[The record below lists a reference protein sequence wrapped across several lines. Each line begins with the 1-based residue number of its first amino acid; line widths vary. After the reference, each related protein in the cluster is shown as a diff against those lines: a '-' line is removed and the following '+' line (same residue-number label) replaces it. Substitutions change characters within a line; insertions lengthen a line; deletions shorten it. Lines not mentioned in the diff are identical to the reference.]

1 MIASDGHA
9 PMPLFDTTLLA
20 IAGLTFLVAG
30 LVKGLIGLGL
40 PTVSIAVLSA
50 TVGLPMALPLMVVPS
65 VITNLWQA
73 IVGGALVLLL
83 RRFWSLLVSSVVGVF
98 VAYSLLFVTNPKGMT
113 ALLGIVL
120 CIYSGAAL
128 FSLTLVP
135 RVRRERLASP
145 TVGLVTG
152 LLAGA
157 TGSMVM
163 PVVTYLQML
172 GLSKDHFVQMM
183 GISFTVSTA
192 AIGLA
197 VAEHGHY
204 EVDVFFTSVVC
215 LAPALL
221 GMQLGQ
227 VLRRGISEDLFQRCV
242 HVGLVAIGLHLIW
255 KELS

>member
-1 MIASDGHA
+1 MIFTDGYITV
-9 PMPLFDTTLLA
+9 LG
-20 IAGLTFLVAG
+20 IAGLTFLLAG

-40 PTVSIAVLSA
+40 PTVSVAVLSA

-73 IVGGALVLLL
+73 MVGGSLVSLLW
-83 RRFWSLLVSSVVGVF
+83 RFWPLLVASVVGVF
-98 VAYSLLFVTNPKGMT
+98 AAYSLLFVANAKAMT
-113 ALLGIVL
+113 ALLGVVL
-120 CIYSGAAL
+120 CLYSLAAVL
-128 FSLTLVP
+128 SLALVP

-145 TVGLVTG
+145 IIGLVTG
-152 LLAGA
+152 VLAGA

-163 PVVTYLQML
+163 PVVAYLEML
-172 GLSKDHFVQMM
+172 KLSKNQFVQMM

-204 EVDVFFTSVVC
+204 KMDVLLASVVC
-215 LAPALL
+215 LVPALL

-227 VLRRGISEDLFQRCV
+227 ALRQRISEKFFRRCV
-242 HVGLVAIGLHLIW
+242 HIGLLAIGLHLIW
-255 KELS
+255 KGLS

>member
-1 MIASDGHA
+1 M
-9 PMPLFDTTLLA
+9 LWFDTTLLA

-40 PTVSIAVLSA
+40 PTVSVAVLSA

-73 IVGGALVLLL
+73 IVGGALLSLL
-83 RRFWSLLVSSVVGVF
+83 RRFWSLLIASVVGVF
-98 VAYSLLFVTNPKGMT
+98 VAYSLFFVTNTKAMT

-120 CIYSGAAL
+120 CVYSGAAL
-128 FSLTLVP
+128 FSLSLVP

-145 TVGLVTG
+145 TIGLVTG

-163 PVVTYLQML
+163 PVVAYLQTL
-172 GLSKDHFVQMM
+172 GLSRDEFVQMM
-183 GISFTVSTA
+183 GISFAVSTA

-197 VAEHGHY
+197 VAERGNY
-204 EVDVFFTSVVC
+204 EVDILLTSTVC
-215 LAPALL
+215 LAPALV

-227 VLRRGISEDLFQRCV
+227 VLRRRISEELFRRCV
-242 HVGLVAIGLHLIW
+242 HVGLFAIGLHLIW
-255 KELS
+255 KGLA